1 MNMIIFAYNNNT
13 NKDSE
18 SKLILQYACHSLS
31 KVQDFK
37 SKDVPII
44 CSMISITT
52 ETHFVKGST

>member
-1 MNMIIFAYNNNT
+1 MGSHRRSFCKFTLNYAT
-13 NKDSE
+13 
-18 SKLILQYACHSLS
+18 ACHSYLQ
-31 KVQDFK
+31 VQDFK